1 MRHVFPSSPFSFL
14 TSCPSLALF
23 FTSPYLLFLLA
34 RYFSHNA
41 NLQLPR
47 GTGLPPTALAPP
59 RAIAVRIPTIAPF
72 PIPQKWVRPAF
83 LPPPSPPRPSSP
95 APAPKEKD
103 ARDGTMEQGGI
114 VEESISGG
122 RRTSV
127 NAEEDEGGGEK
138 TVAGDERRKEG
149 MIEAN
154 KTSGVDDQRSKTHDR
169 AEGQVEKNASKSG
182 RSNEDQ
188 REEQTVSGTDD
199 KAQPPKEAST
209 DCSDGAA
216 EGTGTERGIGDEELS
231 TKDQDKSA
239 GNVTGAEGKGG
250 EEVTEQKEGA
260 PSKTL
265 AAGAKNSVERDQQDG
280 RKADAKV
287 DAEAGA
293 KADAKMIAE
302 PGSKADAKGQAEEK
316 DSSGDKLSAPEA
328 EEKTNADA
336 EAKSNAEAESKDE
349 AEASAKAE
357 AEGKA
362 KADVKARAAETIAEK
377 RVRRLRVSLILR
389 RLRQDVDQRRGTA
402 RYTPSAN
409 PFSAPWTVRSL
420 SGRGVAGAI
429 IAVPGL
435 RDSGSGSVGGSFSAE
450 TSGGGR
456 SGDGDGNGDANTT
469 VGSGGRTGWPPL
481 GTRRVKPVLDRSRRL
496 AALGRGPG
504 PVLRLSS
511 FAAEKDKLEGKG
523 WLEAKL
529 ARMRKVED
537 GEWKAW
543 HQRVSEEASSSPGEA
558 AGPIL
563 PYGFVPRLAH
573 RALGAYSLVRTMSR
587 PLRLTP
593 ASSIAFLRAMS
604 LKLRTPLLDAMHCG
618 LLRRVF
624 FLLKG
629 RAGTWSKGTSAQR
642 ELDWKYLDQ
651 VNAWCKIGIRI

>member
-1 MRHVFPSSPFSFL
+1 MFSQQHLSFSDVLPSSARFS
-14 TSCPSLALF
+14 
-23 FTSPYLLFLLA
+23 TSPHLLFLLA

-41 NLQLPR
+41 KPQLPR
-47 GTGLPPTALAPP
+47 GTGIPPTALAPP
-59 RAIAVRIPTIAPF
+59 RGIALRIPTIAPF

-114 VEESISGG
+114 VDESISGG
-122 RRTSV
+122 GMALVS
-127 NAEEDEGGGEK
+127 AERDEGGGENA
-138 TVAGDERRKEG
+138 VAGDERRKEG
-149 MIEAN
+149 TMEAD
-154 KTSGVDDQRSKTHDR
+154 KTSGVDEQRSNAHDQ
-169 AEGQVEKNASKSG
+169 AEGPVEKNASRSG

-188 REEQTVSGTDD
+188 PEKQAVSGTDD
-199 KAQPPKEAST
+199 KAQPPEEASA

-216 EGTGTERGIGDEELS
+216 GGIGKERGIGDEELS

-239 GNVTGAEGKGG
+239 GNVTGAEGKGKG
-250 EEVTEQKEGA
+250 KEEKEVTEQKQGA
-260 PSKTL
+260 PRKTS
-265 AAGAKNSVERDQQDG
+265 AAGAKNLGERDQQDG
-280 RKADAKV
+280 RKVDAKV

-293 KADAKMIAE
+293 KADAKMITE
-302 PGSKADAKGQAEEK
+302 PGSKADTKGQAEKK
-316 DSSGDKLSAPEA
+316 DSPEDKLSAPEA
-328 EEKTNADA
+328 EAKTNADA
-336 EAKSNAEAESKDE
+336 EAK
-349 AEASAKAE
+349 AKAE
-357 AEGKA
+357 AEAKA
-362 KADVKARAAETIAEK
+362 KAEAEAKAKAEVKARAAETIAEK
-377 RVRRLRVSLILR
+377 RARRLRVSLILR
-389 RLRQDVDQRRGTA
+389 RLNKDVDRRRGTA
-402 RYTPSAN
+402 RYMPSAN
-409 PFSAPWTVRSL
+409 PFSAPWAVRAS

-435 RDSGSGSVGGSFSAE
+435 RDSGSGSVGVRFSAE
-450 TSGGGR
+450 TSDGGR
-456 SGDGDGNGDANTT
+456 AGDGNGDDNTT
-469 VGSGGRTGWPPL
+469 VGSGGGTGWPPL
-481 GTRRVKPVLDRSRRL
+481 GARRVKPVLDRARRL

-511 FAAEKDKLEGKG
+511 FAAEKDKPEGKG
-523 WLEAKL
+523 TGDWLEAKL

-558 AGPIL
+558 AGPVL
-563 PYGFVPRLAH
+563 PYGFAPRLAH

-593 ASSIAFLRAMS
+593 ASSVAFLRAMS
-604 LKLRTPLLDAMHCG
+604 LKLRTPLLDAMHCE

-624 FLLKG
+624 CLLKG

-651 VNAWCKIGIRI
+651 VKSLVLDWYSCLNE